1 MWCSLLLITKMAWSE
16 SLIQNH
22 GALISTLWFYIGM
35 IKRLMFWILILI
47 WLLFG
52 FRYTIYQS
60 AFEQGLQLKKFVVLL
75 VCWTRTQRRGKL
87 QAMVLF
93 MYGLRWTF
101 QNLYAEAECFLWRMV
116 RNFGSLSNIS
126 SCQTCV
132 IGAIASYM
140 TTETVSCG
148 LRMVAHYHLRLNNM
162 VHGSEQHLSCDKK
175 ETQFLFLVFIKLN
188 PLVQLQL
195 PPQSCLQNHKR

>member
-1 MWCSLLLITKMAWSE
+1 M
-16 SLIQNH
+16 
-22 GALISTLWFYIGM
+22 
-35 IKRLMFWILILI
+35 
-47 WLLFG
+47 
-52 FRYTIYQS
+52 
-60 AFEQGLQLKKFVVLL
+60 
-75 VCWTRTQRRGKL
+75 
-87 QAMVLF
+87 MVLF

-195 PPQSCLQNHKR
+195 PPQSRLQNHKR